1 MFLVLLLSAGF
12 CSCLYICE
20 DKGNISEINLPKSF
34 EIEMADDAFENAGEI
49 RIMSSNLLVDYKSWG
64 GLPAKAESKKYIA
77 LLDAYKPDVIGVQ
90 EFCENWFCAVNYNLP
105 DGYKNY

>member
-1 MFLVLLLSAGF
+1 MRKKTIFLLLFLVLLLSAGF
-12 CSCLYICE
+12 LLLLIYME

-64 GLPAKAESKKYIA
+64 GLPAKPRAKSI
-77 LLDAYKPDVIGVQ
+77 LLFWMLIS
-90 EFCENWFCAVNYNLP
+90 LM
-105 DGYKNY
+105 